1 MPSSTR
7 GYRRFA
13 VVVLAEDG
21 LTVHRCLISA
31 RRRVLDLGKG
41 PPRIQFAIADGT
53 GKTPQEAYSYLHK
66 KLAADNNGAWFYTHR
81 DRYPADDTLMP
92 FEDGAQS

>member
-1 MPSSTR
+1 MSSSTR

-21 LTVHRCLISA
+21 RTVHQCLISA
-31 RRRVLDLGKG
+31 RKKVLDLSKG

-53 GKTPQEAYSYLHK
+53 GKTPLEALSYLDK
-66 KLAADNNGAWFYTHR
+66 KLAADNNGAWFYRHAHNQT
-81 DRYPADDTLMP
+81 ADKTLLP
-92 FEDGAQS
+92 FEDGAQ